1 MSELFPDT
9 PSDSSSA
16 LVVIEL
22 QAAVVH
28 GAARPHDADFVVR
41 RICALIDRAR
51 REGAQ
56 VVFVQH
62 EGPGRERNS
71 DGWKLIAALRPQF
84 PDWVVTKTGASIFAG
99 GNLAAQLKATGIK
112 RLVLAGVSTDC
123 SVEASCQDAAEHG
136 FEVVLA
142 SDAHT
147 THHDNAENV
156 IAQRNAVLAKAAA
169 VLEAGAVAFA

>member
-1 MSELFPDT
+1 MSELFPAT
-9 PSDSSSA
+9 SSDSHSA
-16 LVVIEL
+16 LIVIDV

-28 GAARPHDADFVVR
+28 GAARPHDVDFVVR

-56 VVFVQH
+56 VIFVQH

-71 DGWKLIAALRPQF
+71 DGWRLIGALRPQF
-84 PDWVVTKTGASIFAG
+84 PDWVIAKTGASIFDG

-112 RLVLAGVSTDC
+112 RLVLAGISTDC
-123 SVEASCQDAAEHG
+123 SVETSCRDAAARG

-147 THHDNAENV
+147 TRHSDAESI
-156 IAQRNAVLAKAAA
+156 IARRNAMLAGAAA